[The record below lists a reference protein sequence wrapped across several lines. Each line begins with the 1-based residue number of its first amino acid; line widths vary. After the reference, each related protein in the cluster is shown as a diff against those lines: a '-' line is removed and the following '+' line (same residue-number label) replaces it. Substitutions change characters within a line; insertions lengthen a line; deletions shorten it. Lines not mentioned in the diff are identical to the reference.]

1 MNNEMP
7 EVLYIRPT
15 HSDGKHFSC
24 SLQSDTLKR
33 TKYVR
38 ADKAVT
44 KWYPI
49 ETAPQSGERILL
61 YSPKRWTKRG
71 KQHTLRYPYISIGFW
86 NSNTALDE
94 NISAHRHELIMKHG
108 GYWSN
113 HFKGEKPLEG
123 LPTHWMP
130 LPQPPKEGD

>member
-38 ADKAVT
+38 ADKVLM
-44 KWYPI
+44 
-49 ETAPQSGERILL
+49 TACMSLSKI
-61 YSPKRWTKRG
+61 
-71 KQHTLRYPYISIGFW
+71 
-86 NSNTALDE
+86 NSK
-94 NISAHRHELIMKHG
+94 I
-108 GYWSN
+108 
-113 HFKGEKPLEG
+113 
-123 LPTHWMP
+123 
-130 LPQPPKEGD
+130 PQPPKEGEIK